1 MRRIQT
7 GILMRKTMSPL
18 RWILTICL
26 PFSLG
31 IAASVQSQSTAP
43 PTEARRIDGTK
54 TPEQIPD
61 TAAFNILFRQLT
73 GPGSSSSRANF
84 LAKSGLSEP
93 DAKLVFLGAERH
105 AEAMEEVAR
114 MGREMPRIEGQRP
127 TPAQMEAYKQ
137 VYLRA
142 NQALEDTIRS
152 FSFDLTPAGQTQ
164 LREFV
169 LNHIKRNTSMVT
181 GGSASPRPAGAPPP
195 NPAMVPR
202 RPDPFGGAANA
213 TEMAAM
219 LDAASRALTI
229 VHTTDEEASAILELW
244 NASTK
249 AIDVVRVA
257 VCAPALNRISGLG
270 APSVPQSRIAP
281 GDTAKMTI
289 SKASSPTC
297 DPMTPRVA
305 AVVFE
310 DGTAAGLPAL
320 ISHIKLE
327 HLGRIAET
335 DRIVRLFDDAGD
347 SPQFLSLLQK
357 IGESPSGD
365 FETLRAAFA
374 GVLSPEDAAAIPAD
388 DFRAQQS
395 VMSGMSQV
403 RMTTRDRLER
413 LASNSGSLPGS
424 PAEQWAKI
432 RKEYRDRAA
441 GAQQYRERVG
451 ANLYR

>member
-1 MRRIQT
+1 
-7 GILMRKTMSPL
+7 MSPS
-18 RWILTICL
+18 RWILAICL
-26 PFSLG
+26 LFSLG
-31 IAASVQSQSTAP
+31 VAASPQSQSTPSTAP
-43 PTEARRIDGTK
+43 RRIDGTK

-73 GPGSSSSRANF
+73 GPGSSKSRANF
-84 LAKSGLSEP
+84 LANSGLSEP

-114 MGREMPRIEGQRP
+114 IGREMPRIEGQRP

-142 NQALEDTIRS
+142 NQALEDTLRS
-152 FSFDLTPAGQTQ
+152 FSFDLTPAGRTQ
-164 LREFV
+164 LSEFV

-181 GGSASPRPAGAPPP
+181 GGSASPRPATARSPK
-195 NPAMVPR
+195 PAASPR
-202 RPDPFGGAANA
+202 RPDPLGGAADA
-213 TEMAAM
+213 AEMAAM
-219 LDAASRALTI
+219 IDAASRALTI
-229 VHTTDEEASAILELW
+229 VHTADEEASATLELW

-257 VCAPALNRISGLG
+257 VCAPALNHISGIG
-270 APSVPQSRIAP
+270 APSVTQSRIAP
-281 GDTAKMTI
+281 GDTAKMNI
-289 SKASSPTC
+289 SKASSPSC

-320 ISHIKLE
+320 ITDIKLQ

-347 SPQFLSLLQK
+347 SPDIPTLLQK
-357 IGESPSGD
+357 IGESASGD
-365 FETLRAAFA
+365 FETVRAAFA
-374 GVLSPEDAAAIPAD
+374 GVLAPDDAAAIPSD

-395 VMSGMSQV
+395 VISGMSQV
-403 RMTTRDRLER
+403 RMSTRDRLER
-413 LASNSGSLPGS
+413 LAANGGSGPGS
-424 PAEQWAKI
+424 TAEQWARM
-432 RKEYRDRAA
+432 RKEYRDRAID
-441 GAQQYRERVG
+441 AQQYRERVG